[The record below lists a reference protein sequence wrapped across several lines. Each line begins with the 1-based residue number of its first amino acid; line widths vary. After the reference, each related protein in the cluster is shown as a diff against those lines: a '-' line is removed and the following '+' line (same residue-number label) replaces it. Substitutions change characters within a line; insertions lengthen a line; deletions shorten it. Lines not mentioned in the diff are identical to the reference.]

1 MHTLY
6 ASSLRDSPRSLTHPT
21 RPLFYPQHPR
31 FRITRSLGKD
41 RDRFILFQN
50 FKSSTEQC
58 LIVFIF
64 TIDGNIAGVSEE
76 GGDGLV
82 DEDGG
87 FGPAVMRASGSECVN
102 ERPVG
107 ESV

>member
-1 MHTLY
+1 
-6 ASSLRDSPRSLTHPT
+6 
-21 RPLFYPQHPR
+21 
-31 FRITRSLGKD
+31 
-41 RDRFILFQN
+41 
-50 FKSSTEQC
+50 